1 MPLFIT
7 EKLCFM
13 PYVSCLTVCELEG
26 AVTRAEFKIIEA
38 GVFGT
43 PSLPSRVIVGQKA

>member
-1 MPLFIT
+1 
-7 EKLCFM
+7 M

-26 AVTRAEFKIIEA
+26 AFTRAEFKIIEA

-43 PSLPSRVIVGQKA
+43 PSLPSRFIVDQKA